1 MAAPIDLHH
10 VAEREHEARSRYP
23 FRVKVCNS
31 TSCQSAG
38 SAATLLG
45 FEEAIDRHDLA
56 LDAVV
61 IPTGCMG
68 LCSRGPLVRILR
80 RGGDDTMYQAVN
92 GEVAVD
98 IVRTHL
104 IKY

>member
-10 VAEREHEARSRYP
+10 VAEMEQEARSRYP

-31 TSCQSAG
+31 TACQSAG
-38 SAATLLG
+38 SGPTIQA
-45 FEEAIDRHDLA
+45 FEEAIERNDLA

-68 LCSRGPLVRILR
+68 LCSAGPLMRLMRRCLR
-80 RGGDDTMYQAVN
+80 PKPRKRCKAM
-92 GEVAVD
+92 
-98 IVRTHL
+98 
-104 IKY
+104 